1 MTDKEIKQR
10 LREIET
16 RKVHQCAMAL
26 KAKGLFTS
34 EELRQTLREYGV
46 AYAYFEQLYHLDWR
60 YEWIKEDE
68 MTFEEFIREFIF
80 KLDGDIIFRNDRI
93 DVDEYE
99 NRYRLNGNK
108 VEHYEQQ
115 YRYRVAFQKKEFL
128 NI

>member
-34 EELRQTLREYGV
+34 EELTQTLREYGV
-46 AYAYFEQLYHLDWR
+46 ARSYFEQLYHIEWC
-60 YEWIKEDE
+60 YEWIKKNE
-68 MTFEEFIREFIF
+68 MTFEEFIRDFCF
-80 KLDGDIIFRNDRI
+80 SLNGDIIFQDTINSDKY
-93 DVDEYE
+93 VNE
-99 NRYRLNGNK
+99 YRLNGTK
-108 VEHYEQQ
+108 VEKYEQE
-115 YRYRVAFQKKEFL
+115 YRYRIGFQKKEFL

>member
-26 KAKGLFTS
+26 KAKGLFTR
-34 EELRQTLREYGV
+34 EELNQTLREYGV
-46 AYAYFEQLYHLDWR
+46 AYAYFEQLYHLEWC
-60 YEWIKEDE
+60 YEWVKESE
-68 MTFEEFIREFIF
+68 VTFEQFIKNFINKVKMDNF
-80 KLDGDIIFRNDRI
+80 LDIELNTENYI
-93 DVDEYE
+93 

-108 VEHYEQQ
+108 VEKYEQQ

>member
-26 KAKGLFTS
+26 KAKGLFTGK
-34 EELRQTLREYGV
+34 ELAQTLREYGV
-46 AYAYFEQLYHLDWR
+46 AFAYFEQLYHLEWC
-60 YEWIKEDE
+60 YEWIKECE
-68 MTFEEFIREFIF
+68 MTFEEFIRNFIF
-80 KLDGDIIFRNDRI
+80 KINGEKLLRGSI
-93 DVDEYE
+93 DADKFV
-99 NRYRLNGNK
+99 NKYRLNGNK
-108 VEHYEQQ
+108 VEKYEQE

>member
-26 KAKGLFTS
+26 KAKGLFTG
-34 EELRQTLREYGV
+34 EELRQTLKEYGV

-68 MTFEEFIREFIF
+68 MTFEEFIRDFIF
-80 KLDGDIIFRNDRI
+80 KTNGDRIFRDSI
-93 DVDEYE
+93 DADKYV

>member
-16 RKVHQCAMAL
+16 RKVHQCATAL
-26 KAKGLFTS
+26 KAKGLFTR
-34 EELRQTLREYGV
+34 EELNQTLREYGV
-46 AYAYFEQLYHLDWR
+46 AYAYFEQLYHLEWC
-60 YEWIKEDE
+60 YEWVKESE
-68 MTFEEFIREFIF
+68 VTFEQFIKNFINKMRMDKF
-80 KLDGDIIFRNDRI
+80 LDIELNTENYI
-93 DVDEYE
+93 

-108 VEHYEQQ
+108 VEKYEQQ

>member
-1 MTDKEIKQR
+1 MTDKEIKQ

-26 KAKGLFTS
+26 KAKGLFTR
-34 EELRQTLREYGV
+34 EELAQTLREYGV
-46 AYAYFEQLYHLDWR
+46 ARAYFEQLYHLEWC
-60 YEWIKEDE
+60 YEWVKEGE
-68 MTFEEFIREFIF
+68 MTFEEFIRNFIF
-80 KLDGDIIFRNDRI
+80 KI
-93 DVDEYE
+93 DSEKLYHDSIDADKFV

-108 VEHYEQQ
+108 VEKYEQQ

>member
-26 KAKGLFTS
+26 KAKGLFTG
-34 EELRQTLREYGV
+34 EELAQTLREYGV
-46 AYAYFEQLYHLDWR
+46 AFAYFEQLYHLEWC
-60 YEWIKEDE
+60 YEWVKEGE
-68 MTFEEFIREFIF
+68 MTFEKFIKDFIF
-80 KLDGDIIFRNDRI
+80 KIKRDKRFHDSVNPDKY
-93 DVDEYE
+93 V
-99 NRYRLNGNK
+99 NKYRLNGNK
-108 VEHYEQQ
+108 VERYEQQ

>member
-16 RKVHQCAMAL
+16 RKVHQCAAAL
-26 KAKGLFTS
+26 KAKGLFTR
-34 EELRQTLREYGV
+34 EELNQTLREYGV
-46 AYAYFEQLYHLDWR
+46 AYAYFEQLYHLEWC
-60 YEWIKEDE
+60 YEWVKEGE
-68 MTFEEFIREFIF
+68 MTFEEFIRNFIF
-80 KLDGDIIFRNDRI
+80 RLNGEKLFHDSI
-93 DVDEYE
+93 DADKFV

-108 VEHYEQQ
+108 VEKYEQQ

>member
-10 LREIET
+10 LRESET

-26 KAKGLFTS
+26 KTKGLFTR
-34 EELRQTLREYGV
+34 EELNQALREYGV
-46 AYAYFEQLYHLDWR
+46 ARSYFDQLYHLDYC
-60 YEWIKEDE
+60 YEWVKENE
-68 MTFEEFIREFIF
+68 MSFDEFIKDFIF
-80 KLDGDIIFRNDRI
+80 KLDGNLVFGDDIDS
-93 DVDEYE
+93 DEYI

>member
-16 RKVHQCAMAL
+16 RKVHQCATAL
-26 KAKGLFTS
+26 KAKRLFTR
-34 EELRQTLREYGV
+34 EEFAQTLREYGV
-46 AYAYFEQLYHLDWR
+46 AYSYFDQLYHLEWCYDWV
-60 YEWIKEDE
+60 KEDE
-68 MTFEEFIREFIF
+68 MTFEEFMKKFIF
-80 KLDGDIIFRNDRI
+80 KIEGDMRYHRSI
-93 DVDEYE
+93 DFNKYV

-108 VEHYEQQ
+108 IEHYEQQ

>member
-1 MTDKEIKQR
+1 MMDKEIKQ

-26 KAKGLFTS
+26 KAKGLFTR
-34 EELRQTLREYGV
+34 EELAQTLRKYGV
-46 AYAYFEQLYHLDWR
+46 ARAYFEQLYHLEWC
-60 YEWIKEDE
+60 YEWVKEGE
-68 MTFEEFIREFIF
+68 MTFEEFIRNFIF
-80 KLDGDIIFRNDRI
+80 KI
-93 DVDEYE
+93 DSEKLFHDSIDADKFV

-108 VEHYEQQ
+108 VEKYEQQ

>member
-10 LREIET
+10 LRQIET
-16 RKVHQCAMAL
+16 RKVHQCAAAL

-34 EELRQTLREYGV
+34 EEFAQTLREYGV
-46 AYAYFEQLYHLDWR
+46 ARSYFDQLYHMDYCYVWV
-60 YEWIKEDE
+60 KENE
-68 MTFEEFIREFIF
+68 MTFEEFMKNFIL
-80 KLDGDIIFRNDRI
+80 KIRI
-93 DVDEYE
+93 DKYYSDNIDVNKFI

-115 YRYRVAFQKKEFL
+115 YRFRIAFQKKEFL

>member
-26 KAKGLFTS
+26 KAKGLFTR
-34 EELRQTLREYGV
+34 EELNQTLREYCV
-46 AYAYFEQLYHLDWR
+46 AYTYFEQLYHLEWC
-60 YEWIKEDE
+60 YEWVKESE
-68 MTFEEFIREFIF
+68 MTFEEFIKNFINKAKMDNF
-80 KLDGDIIFRNDRI
+80 LDIELNTENYI
-93 DVDEYE
+93 

-108 VEHYEQQ
+108 VEKYEQQ

-128 NI
+128 NN

>member
-26 KAKGLFTS
+26 KAKGLFTR
-34 EELRQTLREYGV
+34 EELNQTLREYGV
-46 AYAYFEQLYHLDWR
+46 AYTYFEQLYHLEWC
-60 YEWIKEDE
+60 YEWVKESE
-68 MTFEEFIREFIF
+68 MTFEEFIKNFINKAKMDNF
-80 KLDGDIIFRNDRI
+80 LDIELNTENYI
-93 DVDEYE
+93 

-108 VEHYEQQ
+108 VEKYEQQ